1 MKSSHHMLEPDA
13 DWPSS
18 SKAEATKQMWETE
31 KGEGGAACSELTIP
45 GVAANQNYD
54 SQVT

>member
-1 MKSSHHMLEPDA
+1 MLEPDA

-18 SKAEATKQMWETE
+18 SKAEATKQMGETE

-45 GVAANQNYD
+45 GVAANQ
-54 SQVT
+54 TKTMTLR